1 MRRAGYE
8 VWMEPNLAQS
18 YEESPPTLIDD
29 LARDRRWAHGNLQH
43 LYFLVRPGIRFAHRL
58 AFVQGI
64 MAYLT
69 SPLWF
74 LFLAL
79 ATTEVTRFVLWP
91 VEYFPDPH
99 QLHPLWPQ
107 WQPQWALRLLLSVLF
122 LLFMPKLFAVIDL
135 MLDRA
140 KLQAMG
146 GASRI
151 LLSVL
156 LEFLLSILL
165 APIRMLAH
173 SRFVVETL
181 FNSKV
186 RWAGQNRTRELDWP
200 SALLRHAPGSLFALA
215 WAGFSWWLRPQFVL
229 WLLPIALP
237 MFFAAPI
244 SVWLS
249 RFRSGAALRR
259 ARIMLSPE
267 ESRLPAI
274 LSELDRPVLPEA
286 GGLSAFELA
295 VIDPWRNA
303 LHRQLARTRSD
314 RGGRGELR
322 EALVQHCNADG
333 VQALQREHR
342 TWLAQDAFA
351 LARLHEVAW
360 AADAPACWKKSIN
373 RLCQIAA
380 DSPALRP

>member
-1 MRRAGYE
+1 
-8 VWMEPNLAQS
+8 
-18 YEESPPTLIDD
+18 
-29 LARDRRWAHGNLQH
+29 
-43 LYFLVRPGIRFAHRL
+43 
-58 AFVQGI
+58 
-64 MAYLT
+64 
-69 SPLWF
+69 
-74 LFLAL
+74 
-79 ATTEVTRFVLWP
+79 
-91 VEYFPDPH
+91 
-99 QLHPLWPQ
+99 
-107 WQPQWALRLLLSVLF
+107 
-122 LLFMPKLFAVIDL
+122 
-135 MLDRA
+135 
-140 KLQAMG
+140 
-146 GASRI
+146 
-151 LLSVL
+151 
-156 LEFLLSILL
+156 
-165 APIRMLAH
+165 
-173 SRFVVETL
+173 
-181 FNSKV
+181 
-186 RWAGQNRTRELDWP
+186 
-200 SALLRHAPGSLFALA
+200 
-215 WAGFSWWLRPQFVL
+215 
-229 WLLPIALP
+229 
-237 MFFAAPI
+237 
-244 SVWLS
+244 
-249 RFRSGAALRR
+249 
-259 ARIMLSPE
+259 MLSPE